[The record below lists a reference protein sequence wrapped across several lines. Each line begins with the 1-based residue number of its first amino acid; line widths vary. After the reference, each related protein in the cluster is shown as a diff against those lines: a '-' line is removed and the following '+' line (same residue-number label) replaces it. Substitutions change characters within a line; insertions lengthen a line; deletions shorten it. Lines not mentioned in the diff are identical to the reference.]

1 MAPLYTHLRRVGQA
15 ESSINLRDLHHRTHV
30 RTTHPQN
37 TRHPQATRSSPG
49 VTGNRRTSVTT
60 RPPHRRTEPQQHHNS
75 THQHNLTVIVVAH
88 TGIHRTH
95 NLLATGRRGDIYR
108 LIHNRA
114 RRSRVHTPR
123 RDTRRRDSGC
133 TGPING
139 DTLHI
144 GHGPVT
150 TNKERP
156 APTNTRTSSVPEART
171 HRLILRHTP
180 RHSGHIHRG
189 TTTRQHPPTSR
200 TIRLPSI
207 RGRTTTKSSQTN
219 HHTSSST
226 HHLTHI
232 NHPLKITPHTGAVS
246 LTPHTIRHTTGHT
259 STHHTQHNT

>member
-1 MAPLYTHLRRVGQA
+1 MTYTIEHTFEQHAPPNARRPW
-15 ESSINLRDLHHRTHV
+15 
-30 RTTHPQN
+30 TTH
-37 TRHPQATRSSPG
+37 SDPG
-49 VTGNRRTSVTT
+49 APRRKRLSAAT
-60 RPPHRRTEPQQHHNS
+60 RPPHRQPQAKHHNHS
-75 THQHNLTVIVVAH
+75 THQRNLVVIVALDAR
-88 TGIHRTH
+88 IHRTN
-95 NLLATGRRGDIYR
+95 NLAPTRRGGDIYR
-108 LIHNRA
+108 PIHNRA
-114 RRSRVHTPR
+114 RRSRVHTLR
-123 RDTRRRDSGC
+123 RDTRRRGSGC

-156 APTNTRTSSVPEART
+156 PPTNTRTSSVPEART

-180 RHSGHIHRG
+180 RHTRHIHTG

-200 TIRLPSI
+200 TIRLASI
-207 RGRTTTKSSQTN
+207 RGRTPTKSSQTN

-232 NHPLKITPHTGAVS
+232 NHPLKITPHTGAES